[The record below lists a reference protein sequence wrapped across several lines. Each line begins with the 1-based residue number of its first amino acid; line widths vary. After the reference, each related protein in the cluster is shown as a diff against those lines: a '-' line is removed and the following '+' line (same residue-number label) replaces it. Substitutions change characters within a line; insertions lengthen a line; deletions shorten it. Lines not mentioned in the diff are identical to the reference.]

1 MFDSPWW
8 KKIERLEKGVEGASK
23 GWFSRSVCLV
33 LDDWRYTLFWSKPWM
48 TGCIVK
54 NKYSRLFPLSM
65 DVKVED
71 YKNYLACDQSF
82 EGVSLGK
89 LYKIG
94 YQQRTTLLSV
104 E

>member
-1 MFDSPWW
+1 VEEDR
-8 KKIERLEKGVEGASK
+8 EVREGVEGASQ

-33 LDDWRYTLFWSKPWM
+33 LDDWRYTLFWLKQWM

-71 YKNYLACDQSF
+71 YTNYAACDQSF
-82 EGVSLGK
+82 EGGFVRLENYTK
-89 LYKIG
+89 
-94 YQQRTTLLSV
+94 SV
-104 E
+104 TSKGQPC